1 MRGGR
6 LSGRLPGGSI
16 GSSSLAVLAPNGPWS
31 TPDMTRL
38 LAALFLVFVMA
49 CTADKAK
56 DLLETAEFEERQ
68 MNIPHAKQLY
78 EEVIRLYPSSQEAE
92 KAKARLAKLSQT

>member
-1 MRGGR
+1 
-6 LSGRLPGGSI
+6 
-16 GSSSLAVLAPNGPWS
+16 
-31 TPDMTRL
+31 MTRL
-38 LAALFLVFVMA
+38 LTAFFLVFVMA

-68 MNIPHAKQLY
+68 MNIPHANQLY